1 MNRFLSNGRSQSAVH
16 ISSLKYWISRNIQ
29 CSPVQH
35 ASESMKKYRQLH
47 RRTQHMMEI
56 HRLGSLISSRRPF
69 SMGFSTLFLPFSL
82 SMTRSNMRTRCMLA
96 CTGTLRARRPCQRS
110 RRRRSCSDH
119 GVGIVGDGGQS
130 STTTTTKT
138 STNQNCYGK
147 HIYRLLST
155 YCRTKDLYAS
165 IGP

>member
-1 MNRFLSNGRSQSAVH
+1 MNRFLSNIGTRKQSIRIERST
-16 ISSLKYWISRNIQ
+16 LNIGQ
-29 CSPVQH
+29 GGSGTRPKRIWL
-35 ASESMKKYRQLH
+35 MKDYRQLH
-47 RRTQHMMEI
+47 HRTRHRMEI
-56 HRLGSLISSRRPF
+56 HLLIFSPQPF
-69 SMGFSTLFLPFSL
+69 SISFVDAISPCSL

-130 STTTTTKT
+130 STTTTTMKT

-165 IGP
+165 MGP